1 MKSKYEI
8 IEVNQAEITVDVSL
22 LSKTEEM
29 FFNATEM
36 AKPFGKEVRHFIAL
50 ESTKE
55 YMEEIFKARDS
66 TVLKQKDLIRTTRG
80 KYGGTWLHKDLAF
93 EFAGWCSAFFR
104 RNLHKWAEDRLRKEA
119 DWKQKRLEAKTG
131 FLPMTEAVL
140 NAHDPIKHYHFSNEA
155 DMINRIVLGMS
166 AKSFKQQ
173 MCVTNVRDAVTA
185 AQLAELNDLQLINTG
200 LIKIGITFETRKE
213 YLLKYHNDEMVLL
226 GEVA

>member
-8 IEVNQAEITVDVSL
+8 IEVNQTEITVDVSL

-36 AKPFGKEVRHFIAL
+36 ARPFGKRVQHFLSL

-55 YMEEIFKARDS
+55 YMDEIFKSRDS
-66 TVLKQKDLIRTTRG
+66 TLLKQDDLIRTTRG
-80 KYGGTWLHKDLAF
+80 KYGGTWLHKELAF

-104 RNLHKWAEDRLRKEA
+104 RNLHNWAEERIRKENN
-119 DWKQKRLEAKTG
+119 WKRKRLEAKTG

-140 NAHDPIKHYHFSNEA
+140 NAHDPVKHYHFSNEA

-166 AKSFKQQ
+166 AKKFKQQ
-173 MCVTNVRDAVTA
+173 MGVTSVRDAVTA

-200 LIKIGITFETRKE
+200 LIKIGMPFNERKE
-213 YLLKYHNDEMVLL
+213 YLIKYHNQEMALL